1 MAMNRREFGRRGS
14 IALALLAVAPTSL
27 LTGCANTQS
36 YLTIIIGA
44 VNSIL
49 TYIGGPLAQQV
60 SAALTALQ
68 TAVANWKTGT
78 ITQEVIEALQ
88 ALQAVL
94 DTVPLSSLVTTLI
107 TVAIAAIEAILS
119 ASGSAVLSAKANRPA
134 RKHPVPTTTLKT
146 HRQFAKAWNDAS
158 DLAGLP
164 ASIHVSVPVF

>member
-1 MAMNRREFGRRGS
+1 MNITRRAAIKTTGIF
-14 IALALLAVAPTSL
+14 AVAASTL
-27 LTGCANTQS
+27 GLAGCANTQS

-49 TYIGGPLAQQV
+49 TYIGGPLAQQIT
-60 SAALTALQ
+60 AALAALQ

-78 ITQEVIEALQ
+78 ITQEVIEALT

-94 DTVPLSSLVTTLI
+94 DTVPLNSLVTTLI
-107 TVAIAAIEAILS
+107 SIAIAAIEAILS

-146 HRQFAKAWNDAS
+146 HRQFAKSWNEGV

-164 ASIHVSVPVF
+164 ASIHVSVPLF